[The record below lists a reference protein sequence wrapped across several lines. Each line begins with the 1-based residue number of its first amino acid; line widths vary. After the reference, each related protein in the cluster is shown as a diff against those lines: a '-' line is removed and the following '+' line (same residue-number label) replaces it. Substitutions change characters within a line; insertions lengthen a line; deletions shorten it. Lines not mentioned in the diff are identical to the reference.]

1 MFYNYKLTQL
11 EIQSML
17 ESSGK
22 IDLSDWKNIHVS
34 EYDHF
39 VNTIQALNKDD
50 GKFRL
55 KQSIYLYNIYSIQIS
70 AIVIAIGGGVLSS

>member
-1 MFYNYKLTQL
+1 MFYNYQNLTQL

-17 ESSGK
+17 KSSGK
-22 IDLSDWKNIHVS
+22 IDLSGWKNIHVS

-50 GKFRL
+50 GK
-55 KQSIYLYNIYSIQIS
+55 QS
-70 AIVIAIGGGVLSS
+70 G

>member
-1 MFYNYKLTQL
+1 MFYNYQNLTQL

-17 ESSGK
+17 KSSGK
-22 IDLSDWKNIHVS
+22 IDLSGWKNIHVS

-55 KQSIYLYNIYSIQIS
+55 NQIRYIYFLFKQACNSES
-70 AIVIAIGGGVLSS
+70 

>member
-1 MFYNYKLTQL
+1 MPANVESMFYNYQNLTQL

-17 ESSGK
+17 KSSGK
-22 IDLSDWKNIHVS
+22 IDLSGWKNIHVS

-50 GKFRL
+50 GK
-55 KQSIYLYNIYSIQIS
+55 
-70 AIVIAIGGGVLSS
+70 

>member
-1 MFYNYKLTQL
+1 MFYNYQNLTQL

-17 ESSGK
+17 KSSGK
-22 IDLSDWKNIHVS
+22 IDLSGWKNIHVS

-55 KQSIYLYNIYSIQIS
+55 KQSSTYT
-70 AIVIAIGGGVLSS
+70 VE

>member
-1 MFYNYKLTQL
+1 
-11 EIQSML
+11 ML
-17 ESSGK
+17 KSSGK
-22 IDLSDWKNIHVS
+22 IDLSGWTNIHVS

-55 KQSIYLYNIYSIQIS
+55 YIPFKQACNSDPYLE
-70 AIVIAIGGGVLSS
+70 GRGELSSFKTHVVCFDKWF

>member
-1 MFYNYKLTQL
+1 MFYNYQNLTQK

-17 ESSGK
+17 KSSGK
-22 IDLSDWKNIHVS
+22 IDLSRWTNIHVS

-50 GKFRL
+50 GKYV
-55 KQSIYLYNIYSIQIS
+55 QVHIHIYSIQT
-70 AIVIAIGGGVLSS
+70 GL

>member
-1 MFYNYKLTQL
+1 MFYNYQNLTQL

-17 ESSGK
+17 KSSGK
-22 IDLSDWKNIHVS
+22 IDLSGWKNIHVS

-55 KQSIYLYNIYSIQIS
+55 KQST
-70 AIVIAIGGGVLSS
+70 

>member
-1 MFYNYKLTQL
+1 MFYNYQNLTQL
-11 EIQSML
+11 EIQSKL
-17 ESSGK
+17 KSSGK
-22 IDLSDWKNIHVS
+22 IDLSGRTNIHVS

-55 KQSIYLYNIYSIQIS
+55 KQSMYLYILFKQACNSEP
-70 AIVIAIGGGVLSS
+70 